1 MKHGHKKRGIHS
13 TIFSNKSAQMQIGF
27 NWIFILI
34 AGAIILLFF
43 AGIVVKQK
51 DVSEKSLSI
60 DVVTTLDSIFTAAQ
74 VSDKTT
80 NIIPL
85 GGLSKETLQFDCE
98 DGVSEFSLLDQTFRE
113 TNSIDP
119 LFAPTELQGTQLLLL
134 SLPYNFPYKIQNFL
148 MLSTPSVLHIIV
160 GETNQEFLEEF
171 LNQTKGFNVKYL
183 ADGDLEKIDVG
194 ANNHVR
200 IIDLDG
206 GNIVTGSSTPQS
218 LLSLADHQVTAVSF
232 SGKTVTHYN
241 RKGNLWNNNGDTPLL
256 SIPGT
261 RDAAKYGAIFAGNSR
276 VYWCNMEKTLT
287 RINHLNQINGSK
299 INQMV
304 SYYEQKGE
312 FICKSV
318 VEDVKE
324 QMTQYTSYA
333 SICEPGKCD
342 GLTDRA
348 QELRELNTKLRAQSC
363 SVQLY

>member
-1 MKHGHKKRGIHS
+1 MKHG
-13 TIFSNKSAQMQIGF
+13 QMQVGF

-34 AGAIILLFF
+34 AGAVILLFF
-43 AGIVVKQK
+43 AGIVIKQK
-51 DVSEKSLSI
+51 DVSEKTLSI

-98 DGVSEFSLLDQTFRE
+98 DGVSEFSLLDQSFRE

-119 LFAPTELQGTQLLLL
+119 LFAQAELQGNQLLLL

-160 GETNQEFLEEF
+160 GKTNQEFLEEF

-183 ADGDLEKIDVG
+183 ADGDLEQIDVG

-206 GNIVTGSSTPQS
+206 GNIVSGTSTPQS
-218 LLSLADHQVTAVSF
+218 LSSLSDHQVTAVSF

-241 RKGNLWNNNGDTPLL
+241 RKGNTWNNNGDTPLL

-287 RINHLNQINGSK
+287 RINHLNLIYDSK
-299 INQMV
+299 VDQMI
-304 SYYEQKGE
+304 SYYDQKGE
-312 FICKSV
+312 FICKSI
-318 VEDVKE
+318 VEDVKST
-324 QMTQYTSYA
+324 MDQYNSYV
-333 SICEPGKCD
+333 SICKPGTCE

-348 QELRELNTKLRAQSC
+348 EGIRELNTKLRTQSC